1 MRLIYDLPKPLHD
14 EVARRLADER
24 ILYCVPSDLSP
35 NGEFAQGFVI
45 VTCSRLLLTDHERVT
60 LEVKLTQASDFK
72 AVTHV
77 GSAILE
83 AVVDGTPTILA
94 RYSMTYVP
102 QYAQI
107 ARAITRLQEG
117 EEPKAREEADS
128 RECPR
133 CGRIY
138 PEGSTVCPTCL
149 NKFAVLKRLLQTAR
163 PHWPLMALA
172 VVLFWAI
179 TVLRL
184 LVPAI
189 YRVLIDNYLEPGLRE
204 PVKILLLVGAI
215 GAANLAMTGLGIAR
229 SRVMVLAG
237 GRLARDL
244 RALVY
249 GKLQALSLGYL
260 DSRKTGDLMNR
271 VTRDTETVQ
280 RFIQGQSTA
289 IINES
294 LLVLGVAIVLFAS
307 NWRLALMVIVPM
319 PLVLFAVQ
327 RMREWIRLIFR
338 HQWRMYDKANS
349 TLQDIL
355 SGIRVVKAFGQ
366 ESREVARFKSASRE
380 LAAVT
385 EKNEKTWSTLFPTM
399 GFILGLGQFLVLY
412 FGGRLVLREELQLG
426 QMVQFTQYAGML
438 YGPLRSMSFI
448 PRWFAEAMTSTERIF
463 EIADEEPDVKD
474 TKDPIHHRIV
484 GRVTFENV
492 TFGYHEY
499 EPVLEGIDVDIQ
511 PGEMIGLVG
520 HSGAGKS
527 TLINLVMRLYDVDE
541 GRILID
547 GIDIRDISQQALR
560 SQIGAVLQE
569 TFLFQGSI
577 LDNIRY
583 AKPDASLD
591 EVIRAAKIANAH
603 DFIMRFPDGY
613 DTLVGE
619 RGQRLSGGERQRI
632 AIARALLHDPRILIL
647 DEATSSVDTE
657 TEQQIQE
664 ALARLVK
671 NRTTIAIAHRLS
683 TLRIADRIMVID
695 KGRRAEL
702 GTHEELLRAKGI
714 YYRLVMEQRKLSR
727 VQAVEG

>member
-1 MRLIYDLPKPLHD
+1 MRLIHDLPD
-14 EVARRLADER
+14 AIGTEIRSRLGAES
-24 ILYCVPSDLSP
+24 ILYCVPWDLSP
-35 NGEFAQGFVI
+35 EGRFSQGFVI
-45 VTCSRLLLTDHERVT
+45 VTRSRLFVTDRKHVVS
-60 LEVKLTQASDFK
+60 EVVIRQAEDFR
-72 AVTHV
+72 AVTHI
-77 GSAILE
+77 GNASLE
-83 AVVDGTPTILA
+83 AVVNGKPTILA

-102 QYAQI
+102 EYAQI
-107 ARAITRLQEG
+107 ARALERLKRG
-117 EEPKAREEADS
+117 RDLPSAGRGDN
-128 RECPR
+128 RVCPR
-133 CGRIY
+133 CGRAY
-138 PEGSTVCPTCL
+138 PEGTTVCPACL
-149 NKFAVLKRLLQTAR
+149 NKFAVLTRLLETAR
-163 PHWPLMALA
+163 PHWPLIGIAM
-172 VVLFWAI
+172 VLFWAI
-179 TVLRL
+179 TLLRL

-189 YRVLIDNYLEPGLRE
+189 QRVLIDDYLDPGVQQ
-204 PVKILLLVGAI
+204 PMMVLLLVGAM
-215 GAANLAMTGLGIAR
+215 GAANLAMTGLGIVR

-244 RALVY
+244 RAFVY
-249 GKLQALSLGYL
+249 GKLQALSLAYL
-260 DSRKTGDLMNR
+260 DRRKTGDLMNR
-271 VTRDTETVQ
+271 VTSDTERVQ
-280 RFIQGQSTA
+280 RFIESQSTA

-294 LLVLGVAIVLFAS
+294 LLVLGVSVVLFTS
-307 NWRLALMVIVPM
+307 NWRLALMVIVPT

-338 HQWRMYDKANS
+338 RQWRLYDKANS
-349 TLQDIL
+349 LLQDIL

-366 ESREVARFKSASRE
+366 EGREVARFRSASRE

-385 EKNEKTWSTLFPTM
+385 EKNEKTWSTLFPAM
-399 GFILGLGQFLVLY
+399 GFVLGLGQFLVLY

-426 QMVQFTQYAGML
+426 QMVQFSQYAAML

-448 PRWFAEAMTSTERIF
+448 PRWFAQAMTSAERVF
-463 EIADEEPDVKD
+463 EIIDEEPDVKD
-474 TKDPIHHRIV
+474 RENPVHHRLT
-484 GRVTFENV
+484 GRLTFEGV

-499 EPVLEGIDVDIQ
+499 EPVLEGIDLEVE

-527 TLINLVMRLYDVDE
+527 TLINLVMRLYDVNE

-547 GIDIRDISQQALR
+547 GIDIRDISQQDLR
-560 SQIGAVLQE
+560 SQIGVVLQE

-583 AKPDASLD
+583 AKPGASRD
-591 EVIRAAKIANAH
+591 DVIRAAKIANAH
-603 DFIMRFPDGY
+603 DFIMKFADGY

-683 TLRIADRIMVID
+683 TLRNADRIMVIE
-695 KGRRAEL
+695 KGKRAEL
-702 GTHEELLRAKGI
+702 GTHEELLKARGI
-714 YYRLVMEQRKLSR
+714 YYNLVMEQRRMSR